1 MIIHKATESKVVFL
15 QMSYMDI
22 MRTRGFVD
30 YISLKKFKKYL
41 AQVGDN

>member
-15 QMSYMDI
+15 QMSYMGI
-22 MRTRGFVD
+22 MRAHGLLD
-30 YISLKKFKKYL
+30 YIPLKKLKKYL